1 MRHVVPALCLFV
13 LMSAA
18 FAYAEEPGPFST
30 SFCASGAASAP
41 RPADAWR
48 IDWNAQ
54 GRTAPA
60 LALPEVPLAVAAANL
75 QTQATQRR
83 PVAVE
88 YSDAYRVR
96 QKIHKYAS
104 IATLPLFVTETWLG
118 QSMYNDPAN
127 AESKRG
133 AHGAVAASI
142 GVLFGVNSVT
152 GVWNLVE
159 GKKNPAGRT
168 RRTVHGI
175 LMLAADAG
183 FVATGLLAPGEE
195 GEEER
200 GCACTSPSPSNRRA
214 THRAVALSSMG
225 IATVSYL
232 MMLIWRD

>member
-1 MRHVVPALCLFV
+1 MRY
-13 LMSAA
+13 LMPTVCSFLLISAA
-18 FAYAEEPGPFST
+18 LAYAEEPGPFST
-30 SFCASGAASAP
+30 SFCTSGAASAP
-41 RPADAWR
+41 RVADVWR
-48 IDWNAQ
+48 IDWNTSA
-54 GRTAPA
+54 RAAPA
-60 LALPEVPLAVAAANL
+60 LALPEAPLGVATANP
-75 QTQATQRR
+75 QPQATQKR

-104 IATLPLFVTETWLG
+104 IATIPLFVTETWLG

-159 GKKNPAGRT
+159 GRNNPAGRT

-183 FVATGLLAPGEE
+183 FVATGLLAPE
-195 GEEER
+195 GEGGEGDHAE
-200 GCACTSPSPSNRRA
+200 GYNHSSGNKS
-214 THRAVALSSMG
+214 THRAVALTSMG
-225 IATVSYL
+225 VATVSYL

>member
-1 MRHVVPALCLFV
+1 MRCLIPTVCSF
-13 LMSAA
+13 LLLSAA
-18 FAYAEEPGPFST
+18 LASAEEPEPFPT
-30 SFCASGAASAP
+30 SFCASGAASAS
-41 RPADAWR
+41 RTAAVWR
-48 IDWNAQ
+48 IDWDASAKA
-54 GRTAPA
+54 APA
-60 LALPEVPLAVAAANL
+60 LTLPESPLAVAAANL
-75 QTQATQRR
+75 QPKSAQAR

-96 QKIHKYAS
+96 LKIHKYAS
-104 IATLPLFVTETWLG
+104 IATIPLFVTETWLG
-118 QSMYNDPAN
+118 QSMYNDPAS

-159 GKKNPAGRT
+159 GRKNQAGRT

-183 FVATGLLAPGEE
+183 FVATGLLAPDEE
-195 GEEER
+195 GGDE
-200 GCACTSPSPSNRRA
+200 GQGAGHNHSSGSKS
-214 THRAVALSSMG
+214 THRAVALTSMG
-225 IATVSYL
+225 VATVSYL

>member
-1 MRHVVPALCLFV
+1 MRLVAPTACVFV
-13 LMSAA
+13 LISAA
-18 FAYAEEPGPFST
+18 VASAEEPGPFRT
-30 SFCASGAASAP
+30 SFCTSGASSAS
-41 RPADAWR
+41 RPADVWR
-48 IDWNAQ
+48 VDWNAPAK
-54 GRTAPA
+54 TAPA
-60 LALPEVPLAVAAANL
+60 LALPGVPVAVARAGPL
-75 QTQATQRR
+75 QATERR

-96 QKIHKYAS
+96 QRIHKYAS
-104 IATLPLFVTETWLG
+104 IATLPLFVAETWLG

-183 FVATGLLAPGEE
+183 FVATGLLAPE
-195 GEEER
+195 GEGGEGDHAE
-200 GCACTSPSPSNRRA
+200 GNNHSSGNRS

-232 MMLIWRD
+232 MMLFWRD